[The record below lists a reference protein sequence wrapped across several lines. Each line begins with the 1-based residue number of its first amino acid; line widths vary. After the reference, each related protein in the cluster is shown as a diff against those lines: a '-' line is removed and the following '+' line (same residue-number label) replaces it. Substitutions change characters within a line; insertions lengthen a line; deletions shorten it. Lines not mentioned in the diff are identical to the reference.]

1 MIGSMQ
7 WTPVHIV
14 LDIPSMS
21 NEISFGVLLQGK
33 GQVWIDNVKI
43 TMVGQDVPVTDIL
56 KDKTELYSPKNL
68 DFEE

>member
-1 MIGSMQ
+1 
-7 WTPVHIV
+7 
-14 LDIPSMS
+14 MS